1 MNAFTGL
8 GCTRADQ
15 DLAAGTACRPASGT
29 EGERTARSLPDRG
42 SCEENVTAAY
52 SVPFVRMEAP
62 DAHPDQGGRVGGR
75 RRDAGRGDAAG
86 ATARGRRERTHV
98 AAGGAI
104 HADRELSPV
113 RRG

>member
-1 MNAFTGL
+1 MRSVSSRRGL
-8 GCTRADQ
+8 IRTSPQGPLVVPPRA
-15 DLAAGTACRPASGT
+15 P

-98 AAGGAI
+98 AAGGA
-104 HADRELSPV
+104 
-113 RRG
+113 